1 MQVGRHAWSRM
12 WLDAVDNAETMSELN
27 FLLSLGQTPEQSP
40 PGEDAGAR
48 PGAEPPLEQSPP
60 VQADEKKNDQRQ
72 TLAQLRKS
80 WTASSDFTLPV
91 VCCFMKQLDSFI
103 YDLCLNIMKE
113 KGYDNIEVAET
124 GKNGSLE
131 LFAKKLEGIELLFWG
146 TVARVPSKN
155 ALPVRS

>member
-1 MQVGRHAWSRM
+1 MRAPALERMQ
-12 WLDAVDNAETMSELN
+12 
-27 FLLSLGQTPEQSP
+27 
-40 PGEDAGAR
+40 
-48 PGAEPPLEQSPP
+48 EPALEQSPP
-60 VQADEKKNDQRQ
+60 VQGDEKKNDQRK